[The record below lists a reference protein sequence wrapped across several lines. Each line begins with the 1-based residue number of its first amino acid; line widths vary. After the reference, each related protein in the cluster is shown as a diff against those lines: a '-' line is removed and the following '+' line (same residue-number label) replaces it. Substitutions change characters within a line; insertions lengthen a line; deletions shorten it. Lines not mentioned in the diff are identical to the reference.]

1 MSASRECLTPGRR
14 REAFFSY
21 AHVPRM
27 SHGRIG
33 SGECGT
39 GKANPSPKAGSLL
52 RPGAAA
58 GRRDDNVTE
67 GRRKN
72 LRRGPSRHG
81 GQAFTAAG
89 KLTQG
94 RQGKRKNPHTQH
106 RRMGHPAVQRATR
119 LRGWASVGLR
129 VRYNWWRDSWRG
141 LTWLG
146 GGGIKAGR
154 LGGECLP
161 VLPRGTAERL
171 LRDTGDAG
179 LRGRR
184 VRCESSGDAGL
195 LLGLVLGL
203 GLVLDLYS

>member
-1 MSASRECLTPGRR
+1 MNSFEAKYRTLLLAARQQIARKPGRNCASRGGVGATDRAED
-14 REAFFSY
+14 
-21 AHVPRM
+21 V
-27 SHGRIG
+27 
-33 SGECGT
+33 
-39 GKANPSPKAGSLL
+39 
-52 RPGAAA
+52 PGARDEAKAKSRSLTNIRQRRATGFGMTISA
-58 GRRDDNVTE
+58 GAS
-67 GRRKN
+67 GG
-72 LRRGPSRHG
+72 RGPP
-81 GQAFTAAG
+81 AAG

-195 LLGLVLGL
+195 LLGLVL
-203 GLVLDLYS
+203 DLYS